1 MDRVII
7 QWNVVNW
14 ITVILMVSI
23 GFLISGTVVAFL
35 KTNLPSA
42 KSAEA

>member
-14 ITVILMVSI
+14 ITVVLMVTV
-23 GFLISGTVVAFL
+23 GFLLSGTVVAFL
-35 KTNLPSA
+35 KTNLPSS
-42 KSAEA
+42 KSSGA

>member
-14 ITVILMVSI
+14 ITVVFMVAI
-23 GFLISGTVVAFL
+23 GFAVSGMVVAFV
-35 KTNLPSA
+35 KGNMPS
-42 KSAEA
+42 EA